1 MSAQT
6 TRCRGVRRYK
16 VEQDWGDAE
25 VTLDVDHRVL
35 TIDLATQLN
44 KFWTGAEERLEAADG
59 DVVMAVVKM
68 AAAEFLGWVLDV
80 NQSLNVVGMQKEFDE
95 LEGWCG
101 ANGAIRIADFDG
113 RPDLDSELLRVT
125 ELEV

>member
-44 KFWTGAEERLEAADG
+44 KFWTGVEGRREAADG

-68 AAAEFLGWVLDV
+68 A
-80 NQSLNVVGMQKEFDE
+80 
-95 LEGWCG
+95 
-101 ANGAIRIADFDG
+101 
-113 RPDLDSELLRVT
+113 
-125 ELEV
+125 